1 MPYQPRPRSRVWIV
15 PVSSLL
21 GRLPL
26 IPAGDTGTIP
36 HSMHGRMDMCY
47 PGGECDNVD
56 KPGTGSAL
64 YYINSWAMVFP
75 LTILQTENLNS
86 SSLLPYQQ

>member
-1 MPYQPRPRSRVWIV
+1 MLYLPKPRSRVWIV

-36 HSMHGRMDMCY
+36 HCMNGRMDACHS
-47 PGGECDNVD
+47 GGECDKVGA
-56 KPGTGSAL
+56 PGTGSAL
-64 YYINSWAMVFP
+64 YYINSLAMVFP
-75 LTILQTENLNS
+75 S
-86 SSLLPYQQ
+86 DHPAD